1 VERLYRFL
9 IANGF
14 RRGMRGGRP
23 AWFVLG
29 ASAWLLNRS
38 RKKRDEV
45 VYRTQLQP
53 GEGLIVT
60 TRPPVSKKTGA

>member
-9 IANGF
+9 ISNGF

>member
-1 VERLYRFL
+1 VDRLFRFV
-9 IANGF
+9 ISNGF
-14 RRGMRGGRP
+14 RRGLRGGRP
-23 AWFVLG
+23 VWFVLAG
-29 ASAWLLNRS
+29 SAWLLNRS
-38 RKKRDEV
+38 RKQRDDV

>member
-1 VERLYRFL
+1 VERFYRFV
-9 IANGF
+9 ISNGF
-14 RRGMRGGRP
+14 RRGMRGGNSV
-23 AWFVLG
+23 WFVLG

-38 RKKRDEV
+38 RRKKDGV
-45 VYRTQLQP
+45 VYRTALQP

>member
-9 IANGF
+9 ISNGF
-14 RRGMRGGRP
+14 RRGMRGGNS

-29 ASAWLLNRS
+29 TSAWLLNRS
-38 RKKRDEV
+38 RKKRDHV

>member
-1 VERLYRFL
+1 MERFFRFV
-9 IANGF
+9 ISNGF
-14 RRGMRGGRP
+14 RRGMRGGQP
-23 AWFVLG
+23 AWLVLG

-38 RKKRDEV
+38 RKKRNEV
-45 VYRTQLQP
+45 VYRTVLQP

>member
-1 VERLYRFL
+1 
-9 IANGF
+9 
-14 RRGMRGGRP
+14 MRGGHP
-23 AWFVLG
+23 AWLVLG

-38 RKKRDEV
+38 RKKRDDV

>member
-1 VERLYRFL
+1 MERFYRFL
-9 IANGF
+9 ISNGF
-14 RRGMRGGRP
+14 RRGMRGAHP

-38 RKKRDEV
+38 RKKRDVV

>member
-1 VERLYRFL
+1 VERFYRFV
-9 IANGF
+9 ISNGF
-14 RRGMRGGRP
+14 RRGMRGGNS
-23 AWFVLG
+23 AWLVIG

-38 RKKRDEV
+38 RKKENGI
-45 VYRTQLQP
+45 VYRTLLQP

>member
-1 VERLYRFL
+1 MERFYRFV
-9 IANGF
+9 ISNGL
-14 RRGMRGGRP
+14 RRGMRGHS

-29 ASAWLLNRS
+29 ASAWLLSRS
-38 RKKRDEV
+38 RKKHADV
-45 VYRTQLQP
+45 VYRTVVQP

>member
-1 VERLYRFL
+1 VERLYRL
-9 IANGF
+9 AISNGF
-14 RRGMRGGRP
+14 RRGMRGGHP

-38 RKKRDEV
+38 RKKRDDV
-45 VYRTQLQP
+45 IYRTQLQP

-60 TRPPVSKKTGA
+60 TRPPSSKKTGA

>member
-9 IANGF
+9 ISNGF
-14 RRGMRGGRP
+14 RRGMRGGHP

-29 ASAWLLNRS
+29 TSAWLLNRS
-38 RKKRDEV
+38 RKKRDDV
-45 VYRTQLQP
+45 VYRTVLQP

-60 TRPPVSKKTGA
+60 TRPSGSKKTGA

>member
-1 VERLYRFL
+1 MERLYRFL
-9 IANGF
+9 SSNGF
-14 RRGMRGGRP
+14 RRGMRGGHP

-29 ASAWLLNRS
+29 TSAWLLNRS

-45 VYRTQLQP
+45 AYRTQLQP
-53 GEGLIVT
+53 GEGLIIT